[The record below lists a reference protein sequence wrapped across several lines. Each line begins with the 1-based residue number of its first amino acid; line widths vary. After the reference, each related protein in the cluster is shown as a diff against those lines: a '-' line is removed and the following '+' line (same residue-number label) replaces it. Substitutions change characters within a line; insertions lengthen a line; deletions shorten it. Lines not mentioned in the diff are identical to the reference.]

1 MATCLRQTGLLLSM
15 TVVSLFVWGVSP
27 SHAQT
32 TETTVVTQL
41 SKITGQ
47 FENVVVEET
56 GCGLSSTWPD
66 SSADV
71 SIKQSDGRTRVTIR
85 VHDTVPDVFWTAWV
99 GLVEGSPLTV
109 NGRGRMPGMPMVPMD
124 AVNDLAASTHD
135 RSLDDAIFPVG
146 TGDNGEG
153 SADVPNGF
161 WTDADGNGK
170 LKIEVDFPIIK
181 GAFPFHELNDDLLD
195 PIAIGT
201 RPSGPFTIRVVSHC
215 LDNVVHGLF
224 PGGEL
229 DPDTEEPVTTAHEI
243 WFEWNY

>member
-1 MATCLRQTGLLLSM
+1 MTTRLRQT
-15 TVVSLFVWGVSP
+15 SLWLGMIFGQSFRMGCHA

-41 SKITGQ
+41 SKIVGQ

-66 SSADV
+66 SRADV

-85 VHDTVPDVFWTAWV
+85 VHDTVPDVFWTAWI
-99 GLVEGSPLTV
+99 GLVEGSPLTTS
-109 NGRGRMPGMPMVPMD
+109 GIGRMPATPMVPMD
-124 AVNDLAASTHD
+124 AINDLAASTHD
-135 RSLDDAIFPVG
+135 RNLDDEIFPVG
-146 TGDNGEG
+146 TGDDGEG

-161 WTDADGNGK
+161 FTDAAGNGK
-170 LKIEVDFPIIK
+170 FKIELDFPLIK
-181 GAFPFHELNDDLLD
+181 GAIPFHELNDDLLD
-195 PIAIGT
+195 PAAIGT

-224 PGGEL
+224 PGVNSTL
-229 DPDTEEPVTTAHEI
+229 TPKSQ
-243 WFEWNY
+243 